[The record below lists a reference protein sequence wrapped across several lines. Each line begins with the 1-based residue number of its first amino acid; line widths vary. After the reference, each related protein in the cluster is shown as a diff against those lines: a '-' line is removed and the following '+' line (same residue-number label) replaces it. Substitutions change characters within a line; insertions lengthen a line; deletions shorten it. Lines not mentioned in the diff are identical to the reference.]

1 MEGPRDRTHVS
12 LGDNGLSR
20 RSFLALAAASAASAS
35 LAPATEAACTARGP
49 YKGKLCFFSKP
60 LPGVDWRRLA
70 QGVRRMGFDGVDL
83 TVRKGGHVKPERAAE
98 DLPKAVAII
107 RGEGL
112 DVPMITT
119 ALTSAD
125 DPTAHPILSTAGKL
139 GIPFFKAGYYL
150 YGFKDVRK
158 ELERAG
164 EQFRGLVDLAK
175 QCGIPISIAMAPNYI
190 SHVRSLGQGAV
201 DLAFAGP
208 SPYVKAHD
216 QYQSIELLARIN
228 IEHDTGDQ
236 TVIVTSRNSPVQR
249 LSDLKGKTFAFGD
262 YQSFGSHFMPR
273 HLLRQHG
280 VSLWD
285 LMAYDYVMGHD
296 NVILAVVHGD
306 FDAGA
311 VRNDVY
317 QNHRDR
323 DDLRIL
329 AGPIAIPWDGCDTA
343 GRALAPGIYLYRIEV
358 HAQEPQVIL
367 RTLGVA
373 Y

>member
-1 MEGPRDRTHVS
+1 MKKFNLLPH
-12 LGDNGLSR
+12 
-20 RSFLALAAASAASAS
+20 AS
-35 LAPATEAACTARGP
+35 LLVLICFLSVWLAP
-49 YKGKLCFFSKP
+49 L
-60 LPGVDWRRLA
+60 
-70 QGVRRMGFDGVDL
+70 Q
-83 TVRKGGHVKPERAAE
+83 AAE
-98 DLPKAVAII
+98 SQTL
-107 RGEGL
+107 RFGL
-112 DVPMITT
+112 YPY
-119 ALTSAD
+119 AN
-125 DPTAHPILSTAGKL
+125 PTAVYQSFQPLV
-139 GIPFFKAGYYL
+139 KA
-150 YGFKDVRK
+150 
-158 ELERAG
+158 
-164 EQFRGLVDLAK
+164 LAK

-236 TVIVTSRNSPVQR
+236 TVIVTSRNSPVHT
-249 LSDLKGKTFAFGD
+249 LADLKGKTFAFGD

-329 AGPIAIPWDGCDTA
+329 AGPIAIPPHAIVCRKDLPEPLKESLRQALFAINDPAILTAIDPRMTGFGPVADGDFD
-343 GRALAPGIYLYRIEV
+343 LAR
-358 HAQEPQVIL
+358 QVIRAIESL
-367 RTLGVA
+367 
-373 Y
+373 